1 MYNVYYVSIFVEK
14 VTRDLTISYSLYS
27 FFFFFFCFYV
37 VKSYIDYMVFDVS
50 RVIIWV
56 IAVVE

>member
-1 MYNVYYVSIFVEK
+1 MYNVYYASIFVEK

-27 FFFFFFCFYV
+27 FFFFCFYI